1 MTYNKFCI
9 RWITQTLK
17 NFIKLAETLHFTKA
31 SEQVFMA
38 QPALSRQIKQLEQSI
53 GVSLFERDKRN
64 VSLTKAGAYF
74 KIAAQQTIDQLEFAI
89 SRTKQIHEGEVGEIK
104 IGYTHSIVQTILPG
118 IVKEIRGRFPGL
130 KTVLREMNNTDQY
143 RDLAERKLDIGFA
156 TNIIAP
162 ENIKSKVFYKDVFVV
177 VFPRNHPLLKKKSLN
192 ISALSN
198 EPFILPHH
206 IDGSDYVHTIESIC
220 LDAGFFPN
228 VIHNT
233 ASVSSAL
240 RLVEAGLGITIEPKR
255 SLSGQNLAIKFI
267 ELNKIPQ
274 KAESAMMWSEYTEQE
289 HMPILEL
296 VKKVI
301 VSKE

>member
-1 MTYNKFCI
+1 MDI
-9 RWITQTLK
+9 QALK
-17 NFIKLAETLHFTKA
+17 NFIKLAETLHFTKT

-53 GVSLFERDKRN
+53 GAELFKRDKRN
-64 VSLTKAGAYF
+64 VSLTKAGVYF
-74 KIAAQQTIDQLEFAI
+74 KQAAQQTVDLLEYAI
-89 SRTKQIHEGEVGEIK
+89 ERAEQIHLGEAGEIK
-104 IGYTHSIVQTILPG
+104 IGYTHSIVQTILPK
-118 IVKEIRGRFPGL
+118 IVKEIRTRFPDV

-143 RDLAERKLDIGFA
+143 KDLAEGRLDIGFA

-162 ENIKSKVFYKDVFVV
+162 ENIKSKIFFEDIFVV
-177 VFPRNHPLLKKKSLN
+177 VFPKTHYLLKHKSFD
-192 ISALSN
+192 ISALAN
-198 EPFILPHH
+198 ETFILPHK
-206 IDGSDYVHTIESIC
+206 IDGSDYVYTVESIC

-228 VIHNT
+228 VVHHT

-240 RLVEAGLGITIEPKR
+240 KLVEAGLGITIEPKR

-274 KAESAMMWSEYTEQE
+274 KAQSAILWSDQTERE
-289 HMPILEL
+289 HLPILQL

-301 VSKE
+301 NL